1 MLRFLLIFI
10 LTFSTVSYSQSF
22 KLGSLT
28 AELNKK
34 GIIEGVILDNDNNN
48 EPLPFVDIT
57 IKNLQLTTVSEI
69 DGSYSIQLRPGVYTL
84 LFSFIGYKTIEVKN
98 IKIASNKKVNFNQ
111 IMSSLKIDS
120 DVTSISSMEN

>member
-1 MLRFLLIFI
+1 MQRFWLILI

-22 KLGSLT
+22 SLGSLVS
-28 AELNKK
+28 EMNKK
-34 GIIEGVILDNDNNN
+34 GFIEGVIIDNDNNK

-69 DGSYSIQLRPGVYTL
+69 DGSYSIQLKPGVYTL
-84 LFSFIGYKTIEVKN
+84 IFSFIGYKTIEVKN
-98 IKIASNKKVNFNQ
+98 IKIASNKKVNSNQ
-111 IMSSLKIDS
+111 IMSSLKIES